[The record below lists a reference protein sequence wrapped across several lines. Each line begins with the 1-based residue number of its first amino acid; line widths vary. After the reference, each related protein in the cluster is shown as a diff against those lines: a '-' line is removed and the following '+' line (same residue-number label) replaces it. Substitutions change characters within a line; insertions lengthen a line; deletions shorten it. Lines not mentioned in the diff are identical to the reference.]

1 MPYVAPAP
9 ASRAD
14 RESAAAVR
22 WNALERLRPDL
33 FPAIALQRE
42 LVAVLFELIEL
53 LQARAL
59 PRLSLPPKYL
69 AAKLGRG
76 IPALAGE
83 PVPVPAP
90 ALKPALLRT
99 CELLASGGAGDAAN
113 HIRAHLD
120 ETRIDTGSLL
130 TAS

>member
-1 MPYVAPAP
+1 MPYVSLAPAN
-9 ASRAD
+9 RAAW
-14 RESAAAVR
+14 ELAAARR
-22 WNALERLRPDL
+22 WDALERTRPDL
-33 FPAIALQRE
+33 LPAVALQRE

-76 IPALAGE
+76 IPALTGE

-99 CELLASGGAGDAAN
+99 CDLLAHGGA
-113 HIRAHLD
+113 
-120 ETRIDTGSLL
+120 
-130 TAS
+130 